1 MVFGMMIIFLN
12 LQHDVSG
19 PECKS
24 LREQGTR
31 KKRERCPFVCLRLRL
46 WRCSASGSHELFVRG
61 NCMPNCMC
69 LRARVCLRMWS
80 LFTQPSGRSL
90 KHLGITR
97 SALPGVRASGCP
109 GGWGVSPSTSPPL
122 PTSGIR
128 RSTYKA
134 IFHFDSTVFFMW
146 VTLTL
151 TRPNEQLTFGFGE
164 LCMFVRMWPLL
175 YGKKTSLFF
184 YPNDSMIKW
193 NSFGGRL
200 NKLRGVHYA

>member
-1 MVFGMMIIFLN
+1 MIIFLN

-24 LREQGTR
+24 LREQGAR
-31 KKRERCPFVCLRLRL
+31 KKRERCPFECLRLRL

-109 GGWGVSPSTSPPL
+109 GGWGVSPSTSPLSPRL
-122 PTSGIR
+122 ASDAALIKQYFTLIAR
-128 RSTYKA
+128 
-134 IFHFDSTVFFMW
+134 FF
-146 VTLTL
+146 
-151 TRPNEQLTFGFGE
+151 
-164 LCMFVRMWPLL
+164 LCGLHSHWHDLMNSWPLALASCACLFACDL
-175 YGKKTSLFF
+175 YFTEKKHPF
-184 YPNDSMIKW
+184 
-193 NSFGGRL
+193 SFIQMT
-200 NKLRGVHYA
+200 VW